1 MKQSRLSEQFAVG
14 FLFEANHETLAVKK
28 RWRAEVPAGAD
39 DKSLNGGVIG
49 VFRIFQ
55 PLHGLA
61 LGGEDRLRRAG
72 QAKGFVS
79 ADGVFLCVDAG
90 GNVNLVFRKKLLRS
104 SAGGS
109 TLTVV
114 GPGNGFHFSKLP
126 RYP

>member
-1 MKQSRLSEQFAVG
+1 MRQSRLSEQFAVG
-14 FLFEANHETLAVKK
+14 VLFETNHESLTDKE
-28 RWRAEVPAGAD
+28 RWSAEVPAGTD
-39 DKSLNGGVIG
+39 DESLNGGVIG

-61 LGGEDRLRRAG
+61 LGGDDRLGRAG
-72 QAKGFVS
+72 EAKGFVP
-79 ADGVFLCVDAG
+79 ANGIFLCVDTG
-90 GNVNLVFRKKLLRS
+90 CNVDLVFRKKLLRS

-109 TLTVV
+109 TLAVV